1 MKRLMI
7 MAAVMAAT
15 VVQARAQATFEQVLE
30 AVVKGNPEIAA
41 TVISGKA
48 EIEEM
53 KAENMLEG
61 PEIEG
66 HHSWGNYG
74 DRKYGVGI
82 SQGFDWP
89 GLYSARRGAIK
100 AVTEAKTYLNRSTVL
115 DKTIEAKLLLI
126 DLVQSRRTLD
136 LMERMLKSM
145 TEMQA
150 TLDKS
155 YKNGEVSV
163 LDKNKLDIEV
173 IRLTSKVNDAQIRY
187 ATLLTAVQNLAGDTP
202 VREMAQS
209 LRDYPADPVLSEE
222 EYERAIAENDPM
234 INYYKAMGD
243 AASRQQDVTRMQ
255 GAPSFSL
262 GYEWEREE
270 GQTFNGITV
279 GMKFSSWSTRHSR
292 AAARLSRMENEV
304 RLNATRLNRLADMRN
319 ELASVKEYTN
329 QVKAYG
335 KILDEG
341 NQEKLLRRAFDGGE
355 IGMLTYL
362 QEMNFFIEARA
373 DYEEACYELSQAKAR
388 LNKISRSEVISL
400 PE

>member
-1 MKRLMI
+1 MI
-7 MAAVMAAT
+7 LAIVMATT
-15 VVQARAQATFEQVLE
+15 VAQAGAGVTFDDVLE
-30 AVVKGNPEIAA
+30 AVMKGNPEVAA
-41 TVISGKA
+41 AAASNQA
-48 EIEEM
+48 EIESM

-74 DRKYGVGI
+74 DRKYGAGI

-89 GLYSARRGAIK
+89 GLYSARRGVIK
-100 AVTEAKTYLNRSTVL
+100 AMTEAKTYLNRSTVF

-136 LMERMLKSM
+136 LMKRMLKSM
-145 TEMQA
+145 TEMQS

-155 YKNGEVSV
+155 YENGEVSI

-187 ATLLTAVQNLAGDTP
+187 ATLLTAVQNLAGETP
-202 VREMAQS
+202 VKEMARNLS
-209 LRDYPADPVLSEE
+209 DYPADTVLSEE
-222 EYERAIAENDPM
+222 EYERTIAENDPM
-234 INYYKAMGD
+234 INYYRAMGD
-243 AASRQQDVTRMQ
+243 AASRQQDVARMQ

-270 GQTFNGITV
+270 GQNFNGITF

-292 AAARLSRMENEV
+292 AAARLSKMENEV
-304 RLNATRLNRLADMRN
+304 QLNATRLTRLADMRN
-319 ELASVKEYTN
+319 ELASVREFSS
-329 QVKAYG
+329 QVEAYSR
-335 KILDEG
+335 ILDRG
-341 NQEKLLRRAFDGGE
+341 DQEKLLRRALEGGE

-362 QEMNFFIEARA
+362 QEMNFFIEARV

-388 LNKISRSEVISL
+388 LNKICRR
-400 PE
+400 